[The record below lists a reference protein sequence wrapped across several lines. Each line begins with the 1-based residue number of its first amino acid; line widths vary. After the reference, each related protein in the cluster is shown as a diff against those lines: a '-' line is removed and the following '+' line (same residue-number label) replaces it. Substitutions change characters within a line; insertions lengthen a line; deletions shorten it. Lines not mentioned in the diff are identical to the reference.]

1 MTTTV
6 KNIKLSPIKQLFD
19 LNGELSNFDLYFE
32 ILTKNVP
39 FDVLVVTQK
48 ILDTN
53 NDLQYRNVTTGFI
66 NGNIVSDKG
75 VYDNYFLLIKSDK
88 ECDCQI
94 KITIKE
100 IPVNQDFLKEQ
111 QNRMLEERK
120 KNFEFEN
127 KGQQLEKQVDP
138 QNKLNKLNSKL
149 NKLTDKNTQ
158 DTKTSSQNSGFFT
171 WKFVLIAI
179 ILVAGGIV
187 LWKIYTQNN
196 IKTSYPNIQQQY
208 IQPTIQPNIQQNILP
223 VLQQEHQVFNKP
235 LPQINVNNIP
245 EIKISNENIPVNTN
259 ETNLLNKINN
269 IPIW

>member
-53 NDLQYRNVTTGFI
+53 NDLQYRNVANGFI

-75 VYDNYFLLIKSDK
+75 VYDNYFLLIKSNQ

-120 KNFEFEN
+120 KNF
-127 KGQQLEKQVDP
+127 
-138 QNKLNKLNSKL
+138 
-149 NKLTDKNTQ
+149 
-158 DTKTSSQNSGFFT
+158 
-171 WKFVLIAI
+171 
-179 ILVAGGIV
+179 
-187 LWKIYTQNN
+187 
-196 IKTSYPNIQQQY
+196 
-208 IQPTIQPNIQQNILP
+208 
-223 VLQQEHQVFNKP
+223 
-235 LPQINVNNIP
+235 
-245 EIKISNENIPVNTN
+245 
-259 ETNLLNKINN
+259 
-269 IPIW
+269 